1 MFLYFRI
8 FQKMK
13 FSGYNINKF
22 LIIFILQEM
31 KLSGSNI
38 KKIMLFSYFSGNE
51 NDPKN

>member
-1 MFLYFRI
+1 
-8 FQKMK
+8 MK
-13 FSGYNINKF
+13 FSGCNINKF